1 MAVSAQ
7 QILKSIKDR
16 GLLYTAD
23 YPLTPGD
30 GNCFIHAVLQQL
42 MRPEFREY
50 FSELLQTVDHE
61 EFRQRVRDFII
72 NSSSKAV
79 QAVKEKFDTLQG
91 VLTENGGR
99 AVGIGMSWETY
110 WDEIVRPDIWPDETF
125 VRATAWYLGIDIRII
140 SITSERYAVC
150 VEAPPVL

>member
-1 MAVSAQ
+1 MAVSAEE
-7 QILKSIKDR
+7 ILKSIKDR

-110 WDEIVRPDIWPDETF
+110 WDEIVRPDIWADETF

>member
-79 QAVKEKFDTLQG
+79 QVVKEKFDTLQG

-110 WDEIVRPDIWPDETF
+110 WDEIVRPDIWADETF